1 MKTYSC
7 QTEWLFQFPETQLLN
22 YDILHQNDTRNWLWN
37 PTFFSEGNWLIQE
50 ERQGIS
56 PLCFTP
62 QQAVTACRQS
72 TTLQSLCSVWLAA
85 SLTQLL
91 HLLSGSTAFRNLS
104 EHLISTSWLCFPP
117 WWLACVWIL
126 TGSTRAISACHSQSS
141 CQLWTEYDFEDCHV
155 L

>member
-1 MKTYSC
+1 MTIPVSRDSAPKLWYSS
-7 QTEWLFQFPETQLLN
+7 PERHEELVVKSYIFLWGK
-22 YDILHQNDTRNWLWN
+22 LADTKK
-37 PTFFSEGNWLIQE
+37 
-50 ERQGIS
+50 RQGIS

-126 TGSTRAISACHSQSS
+126 TRSTRAISACHSQSS